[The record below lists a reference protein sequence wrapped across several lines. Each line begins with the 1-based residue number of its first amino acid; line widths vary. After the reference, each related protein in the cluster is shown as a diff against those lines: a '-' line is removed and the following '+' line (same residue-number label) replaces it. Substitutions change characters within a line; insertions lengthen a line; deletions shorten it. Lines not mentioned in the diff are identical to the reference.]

1 MRPTLRPA
9 FLLVLA
15 VVLAGMSQAQASGQ
29 NVTGTWIASSGGV
42 YTITQSGTSVTWVSR
57 DPAPSPAWVH
67 NFSGTISGD
76 LIEGDYVAV
85 PPGQLR
91 ATGHLTLRVVDAS
104 HMVLVA
110 KTGSEFGSSSWTRQ
124 GAPPS
129 EPARQTVTGNW
140 VASSG
145 GVYTIVQSG
154 SSVTWTSR
162 DPAPTPSWVHSFT
175 GTISGDIIEGN
186 YVDVPPSQRRESGHL
201 KLRVVDA
208 THMVLVAKSGSDF
221 GSSSWTR
228 QSQPFENPQPRV
240 SGILIEAESEMES
253 GMRPLQE
260 RPAPNMEEISPAWR
274 PPYSGTGDWYLA
286 VGGEFLRYRV
296 DVPVSATYTMW
307 IRDYADRFQARG
319 VRRVIVEWDG
329 RVYGTFGEVEKDAPS
344 DRGVFGWH
352 KVGNGV
358 LLTAGT
364 HTLKVTKEATTAGA
378 AILDAFYLTTDPND
392 RPSEK

>member
-1 MRPTLRPA
+1 MGSAPRPA

-15 VVLAGMSQAQASGQ
+15 LVLAGMRPAPAFGQ

-67 NFSGTISGD
+67 NFSGAISGD
-76 LIEGDYVAV
+76 IIEGDYVAV

-91 ATGHLTLRVVDAS
+91 ATGHLTLRVVDAT
-104 HMVLVA
+104 HMTLVSA
-110 KTGSEFGSSSWTRQ
+110 TGAAFGSSSWTRQ
-124 GAPPS
+124 GPPP
-129 EPARQTVTGNW
+129 EPARQTVTGSW

-154 SSVTWTSR
+154 NSVTWTSR
-162 DPAPTPSWVHSFT
+162 DPAPTPAWVHDFT
-175 GTISGDIIEGN
+175 GTISGDIIEGD
-186 YVDVPPSQRRESGHL
+186 YVAVPPGHMRASGHL
-201 KLRVVDA
+201 TLRVVDA
-208 THMVLVAKSGSDF
+208 NHMVLVAKTGSDF
-221 GSSSWTR
+221 ASSAWTR
-228 QSQPFENPQPRV
+228 QSQVHDNPPPRV

-260 RPAPNMEEISPAWR
+260 RPAPNMKEIGPAWR

-296 DVPVSATYTMW
+296 DIPVSATYTMW

-319 VRRVIVEWDG
+319 VRRIIVEWDG
-329 RVYGTFGEVEKDAPS
+329 RVYVTFGEVEKDAPG

-352 KVGNGV
+352 KVGGGV

-378 AILDAFYLTTDPND
+378 AILDAFYLTPDPND